1 MIVKGVFSPVCIVYF
16 ESFLYYIRSPF
27 HEEGPM
33 NMTALCRS
41 LDAMLGEMWGLHPLL
56 RDKISYPASGQ
67 HEFVAKRVYGIGGGK
82 FTNYILS
89 FGFFENGI
97 DVGSIWIEILSYSS
111 ARVHFTVTSITDT
124 VPAVS
129 KLLKRV
135 FSEGEVSTLSINKV
149 TLLSRIPGRFSRDKE
164 VVVDLQ
170 PTAHITNGVSEVL
183 RVFDR
188 VVHVL
193 SAPRTLHI
201 PERK

>member
-1 MIVKGVFSPVCIVYF
+1 
-16 ESFLYYIRSPF
+16 
-27 HEEGPM
+27 M

-67 HEFVAKRVYGIGGGK
+67 HEFVAKRVYGIEGVK

-164 VVVDLQ
+164 VVVDLH
-170 PTAHITNGVSEVL
+170 PTAHIVNVMKEVL
-183 RVFDR
+183 PVFDR
-188 VVHVL
+188 VAREL
-193 SAPRTLHI
+193 ATRQSLAPPTG
-201 PERK
+201 K